1 MSINENRFSLRN
13 IIYLF
18 ILLDIFLLYYV
29 GIEPVMML
37 VAYEATLIFG
47 LLLGLRGQ
55 GKFKQ
60 IMINL
65 EGIARNKKL
74 SIDEREHKLVM
85 GVHHHF
91 LELGYLYEERN
102 KEYGLHKKKQKK
114 TKNKRGVKSMA
125 LKEKTIIEIMRAIA
139 LMWVSFGLG
148 LTDILIYFGLSPLW
162 IMAIVGVYYVIDLF
176 FWLIMENEYG
186 IFREE
191 IDDG

>member
-1 MSINENRFSLRN
+1 
-13 IIYLF
+13 
-18 ILLDIFLLYYV
+18 
-29 GIEPVMML
+29 ML
-37 VAYEATLIFG
+37 VGYEATMIFG

-60 IMINL
+60 VMINL

-74 SIDEREHKLVM
+74 SVDEREHRLVM

-114 TKNKRGVKSMA
+114 TKNFRSDKTMA
-125 LKEKTIIEIMRAIA
+125 LKEKTIIELMRAIA
-139 LMWVSFGLG
+139 GMWLFLGLG
-148 LTDILIYFGLSPLW
+148 LMDMLIYFEFSPLW
-162 IMAIVGVYYVIDLF
+162 IIAIVGIFEIVDLF

-186 IFREE
+186 IFRATV
-191 IDDG
+191 GQ

>member
-29 GIEPVMML
+29 GIKTVIML
-37 VAYEATLIFG
+37 LAYEATMIFG

-60 IMINL
+60 VMINL

-74 SIDEREHKLVM
+74 SVDEREHRLVM
-85 GVHHHF
+85 GIHHHF

-102 KEYGLHKKKQKK
+102 K
-114 TKNKRGVKSMA
+114 
-125 LKEKTIIEIMRAIA
+125 
-139 LMWVSFGLG
+139 
-148 LTDILIYFGLSPLW
+148 
-162 IMAIVGVYYVIDLF
+162 
-176 FWLIMENEYG
+176 
-186 IFREE
+186 
-191 IDDG
+191 

>member
-29 GIEPVMML
+29 GIKTVIML
-37 VAYEATLIFG
+37 VAYEATMIFG

-74 SIDEREHKLVM
+74 SVDEREHRLVM
-85 GVHHHF
+85 GIHHHF

-114 TKNKRGVKSMA
+114 TKNNRGVKSMA

-139 LMWVSFGLG
+139 GMWLFLGLG
-148 LTDILIYFGLSPLW
+148 LMDILIYVGLSPLW
-162 IMAIVGVYYVIDLF
+162 IIAIVGIFEIVDLF

-186 IFREE
+186 IFRATV
-191 IDDG
+191 GQ